1 MDDLGQATATPQTR
15 PVIPPPPPRGATN
28 GMLGDSSVDWRWMV
42 RGNWLGAGLVA
53 VSTAFTAGL
62 LGLLLALLAK
72 PADFGLENTLTLAT
86 MLATSAF
93 GADAQGEVS
102 TSGFL
107 ELSGHGS
114 LGTFPFTITLAALA
128 VAVFLFRKITRD
140 YPSGLLALA
149 DATRAA
155 VIFGICL
162 WLPALIFTSSNEEM
176 GRGWARELAADELG
190 LEAELSA
197 SAGGA
202 LALGFLILFTVL
214 ALSVLC
220 RRDWWTGRML
230 QVRDWFAAPIAGWAT
245 FFLLLPL
252 AGVIGFL
259 AMAFTGESTD
269 VEVTGDETRLI
280 GSLVIAFIANGGF
293 AMLGLGAGTKV
304 GSSAD
309 GTDMSSQEEWSRI
322 WGSITDDE
330 PGLWVSPF
338 VLVAVLA
345 VTAFMV
351 MRTAGRA
358 RALPALGVWL
368 ASFLLVVPLLVRLTS
383 LHMAGSATG
392 EGEHFE
398 GSMFVGPEGLQTT
411 FLMLLA
417 GVVVAFAVALLTGV
431 LRPATV
437 RDRIARI
444 ARSVQSVPGQGTSPS
459 VQPNEQQLAPDPTP

>member
-1 MDDLGQATATPQTR
+1 MNDLGQATATPPTQ
-15 PVIPPPPPRGATN
+15 PVIPPPAAPGATN
-28 GMLGDSSVDWRWMV
+28 GMLGDISVDWRRMV
-42 RGNWLGAGLVA
+42 RGNWLGAGIIA

-86 MLATSAF
+86 MLATGAF

-102 TSGFL
+102 TSEVL

-128 VAVFLFRKITRD
+128 VAVFLFRRITRG

-149 DATRAA
+149 DGARAA
-155 VIFGICL
+155 LIFGICL

-176 GRGWARELAADELG
+176 GRGWAMDLAADELG

-230 QVRDWFAAPIAGWAT
+230 HLRDWIAAPIAGWAT
-245 FFLLLPL
+245 FSLLLPL

-269 VEVTGDETRLI
+269 VEVSGDETRLI
-280 GSLVIAFIANGGF
+280 GALVIAFLANGGF
-293 AMLGLGAGTKV
+293 ALLGLGAGTKV

-309 GTDMSSQEEWSRI
+309 GTDMSSQEEWSRL
-322 WGSITDDE
+322 WGSISDDE

-345 VTAFMV
+345 MTAFIV
-351 MRTAGRA
+351 MRKAGRA

-383 LHMAGSATG
+383 LHVAGSVTG
-392 EGEHFE
+392 EDEHFE

-417 GVVVAFAVALLTGV
+417 GIVVAFAVALLTGV
-431 LRPATV
+431 LHPATV
-437 RDRIARI
+437 RDRIARM
-444 ARSVQSVPGQGTSPS
+444 ARSVQSVPGQGAPPS
-459 VQPNEQQLAPDPTP
+459 AQSNQQQLTHEQQ